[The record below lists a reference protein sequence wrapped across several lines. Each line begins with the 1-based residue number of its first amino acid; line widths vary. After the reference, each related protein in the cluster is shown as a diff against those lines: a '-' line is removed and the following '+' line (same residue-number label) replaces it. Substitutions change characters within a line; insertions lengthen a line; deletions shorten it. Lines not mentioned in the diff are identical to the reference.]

1 MLPVHERKRF
11 ARRFILVSI
20 TVVLAGGS
28 PRAQTGPLLPSV
40 DLRRDV
46 RLNSQV
52 WPADF
57 NGDGITDLVASRTA
71 TTTNPGGLH
80 VVLGRGDG
88 TFGTPIVTNATGRA
102 IEVGDF
108 NGDRRI
114 DVVLAAATNGV
125 SILPGNGNG
134 TFGAAQQVDSEFGAF
149 ALTGD
154 FNGDTRRDLI
164 LAGGPEIRVY
174 PGNGDFTFGTPTR
187 LPVGEVWP
195 SPECLDFVLGAP
207 PCGGGVSGDFDN
219 DGDRDFVVTGDLQ
232 GVQIFLNNG
241 ALLFESHQIVVGFSP
256 SDVTAR
262 DLDGNGA
269 LDLVVAVTTVGSG
282 MYSDGSVDVLKGNG
296 NGTFQPA
303 VRYGTGIGPV
313 QVVVGDFTHDGQIDI
328 ATANRSFIVWPNC
341 GPFLQSSDS
350 VSILPGNNGVFGA
363 PTTFALEDQ
372 SIPVN
377 DDTSRFRNTVLSLNT
392 SDLDRDRFP
401 DLIVSQGA
409 LLLTRAPA
417 ANRPPIANAGPD
429 VTIVNSTFV
438 RFVGTATDPDN
449 HLLDFVWRGSEGT
462 DGLVLHPSSFC
473 VEGLSGPNPDTFT
486 LSVDD
491 AHGGRDDDSVVV
503 TLEDRSIPPEI
514 QVLAPAE
521 GEVITAGVSST
532 IRWTASDDRGIARF
546 DLWVFVD
553 IGPNGEAIPISECT
567 GLAPTATECT
577 WRNPPP
583 TEAARVVVT
592 ARDTDGNF
600 GSGSSGQFVIRGTVP
615 PNSLPQGWTNR
626 DVGAVGAAGSSAF
639 TAGRFTIRGS
649 GADIWGNADE
659 FQFAYRTIEENG
671 EITARV
677 DSVQNLQRWVKAGVM
692 IRESVNAGARH
703 ISLFATP
710 TTEKGVAFQRRT
722 TTGGASVH
730 TSGPAIVAP
739 LWLRLT
745 RAGDVF
751 RGYYRRNTVDAWTL
765 IGEETVPGFATP
777 ALFGLAVSSH
787 VDGRLA
793 EAVFSS
799 VTADN
804 LPAWTTTLVGTTQG
818 SATFDH
824 TRFSVAG
831 AGADIWGT
839 ADGFT
844 ALWTGFGAPAETFT
858 ARVRS
863 LENTHVWAKAGVMI
877 RETLDPGGRHVMVI
891 VSPGKGVAMQWR
903 ADRNGPS
910 TSTIA
915 RPGAAPAWVRLIRR
929 GTTYT
934 GQTSSDGVTWAT
946 LGTVTLS
953 MSPSSNSLVV
963 TSHNSAVVATA
974 VFDDV
979 RVELP

>member
-1 MLPVHERKRF
+1 MTPVHDTKRY
-11 ARRFILVSI
+11 AWRVILMSI
-20 TVVLAGGS
+20 TVGLSGGT
-28 PRAQTGPLLPSV
+28 PRAQGPLLPSV

-46 RLNSQV
+46 RLNSEV

-71 TTTNPGGLH
+71 TTSDPGGLH

-88 TFGTPIVTNATGRA
+88 TFGTPIATNVTGRA

-108 NGDRRI
+108 NGDRRV
-114 DVVLAAATNGV
+114 DVVLAAASNGV

-134 TFGAAQQVDSEFGAF
+134 TFAAARQVDADFGAF
-149 ALTGD
+149 AIVGD
-154 FNGDTRRDLI
+154 FNGDTHRDLI

-174 PGNGDFTFGTPTR
+174 PGNGDFTFGTPAR
-187 LPVGEVWP
+187 LPFGELSP
-195 SPECLDFVLGAP
+195 SSECLDFVLGAP

-219 DGDRDFVVTGDLQ
+219 DGDRDFVVAADSQ
-232 GVQIFLNNG
+232 AIQIFLNNG
-241 ALLFESHQIVVGFSP
+241 AMTFQSRQIVVNAPP

-269 LDLVVAVTTVGSG
+269 LDLVVTVATPENG
-282 MYSDGSVDVLKGNG
+282 MYSNGFVVVLKGNG

-303 VRYGTGIGPV
+303 VRYETGNGPF

-328 ATANRSFIVWPNC
+328 ATANRSFIHWPNC

-429 VTIVNSTFV
+429 VTIVNSSFV
-438 RFVGTATDPDN
+438 QLAGAATDPDN
-449 HLLDFVWRGSEGT
+449 HLLDFVWRGPEGT
-462 DGLVLHPSSFC
+462 DGLIIHPSSFC
-473 VEGLSGPNPDTFT
+473 FEGLAPGAHTFT

-491 AHGGRDDDSVVV
+491 GHGGRDDDSVVL
-503 TLEDRSIPPEI
+503 TLEDRSVPPEI
-514 QVLAPAE
+514 QVLRPAG
-521 GEVITAGVSST
+521 GEVVTAGAPYT
-532 IRWTASDDRGIARF
+532 IRWTASDDRGGITRF
-546 DLWVFVD
+546 DLVAFID
-553 IGPNGEAIPISECT
+553 IGTNGRTVPISECT
-567 GLAPTATECT
+567 GLAPGATECT

-583 TEAARVVVT
+583 TEAAQVVVT

-600 GSGSSGQFVIRGTVP
+600 GAGASGQFFIRGTVP

-639 TAGRFTIRGS
+639 SAGRFTIRGS
-649 GADIWGNADE
+649 GADIWNNADE
-659 FQFAYRTIEENG
+659 FQFAYRAIEENA

-677 DSVQNLQRWVKAGVM
+677 DSVQNLDRWVKAGVM
-692 IRESVNAGARH
+692 IRESVDAGARH
-703 ISLFATP
+703 VSLFATP

-730 TSGPAIVAP
+730 TSGPAIAAP

-745 RAGDVF
+745 RVGDVF
-751 RGYYRRNTVDAWTL
+751 RSYYRKNTVDAWTL

-793 EAVFSS
+793 DAVFSA
-799 VTADN
+799 VTANN

-824 TRFSVAG
+824 TRFSVDG

-844 ALWTGFGAPAETFT
+844 ALWTGFVPPEETFT
-858 ARVRS
+858 ARVLS
-863 LENTHVWAKAGVMI
+863 LERTNVWAKAGVMI

-903 ADRNGPS
+903 AERDGPS
-910 TSTIA
+910 MSTTS

-929 GTTYT
+929 GNTYT
-934 GQTSSDGVTWAT
+934 GQTSSDGVTWVT
-946 LGTVTLS
+946 LAAVTLS

-963 TSHNSAVVATA
+963 TSHDSAVLATA

-979 RVELP
+979 RVELQ

>member
-1 MLPVHERKRF
+1 MIPVHGKKRYAWRLIF
-11 ARRFILVSI
+11 MSI
-20 TVVLAGGS
+20 AVVLGAGA

-46 RLNSQV
+46 RLDSEV

-57 NGDGITDLVASRTA
+57 NGDGITDLVASRTP
-71 TTTNPGGLH
+71 TPSSPGGLH

-88 TFGTPIVTNATGRA
+88 TFGAPIVTNVAGRA

-108 NGDRRI
+108 NGDRRV
-114 DVVLAAATNGV
+114 DVVVAAATDGV

-134 TFGAAQQVDSEFGAF
+134 TFGAARQVDSDFGAF
-149 ALTGD
+149 AITGD

-164 LAGGPEIRVY
+164 LGGGPDIRVY
-174 PGNGDFTFGTPTR
+174 PGNGNFTFGTPAR
-187 LPVGEVWP
+187 LPFGEPWP
-195 SPECLDFVLGAP
+195 SSECLASAGVAGAL

-219 DGDRDFVVTGDLQ
+219 DGDRDFVVAGDVQ
-232 GVQIFLNNG
+232 AIQIFLNTG
-241 ALLFESHQIVVGFSP
+241 ALLFQSRQVVVGFSP

-262 DLDGNGA
+262 DLDGDGA
-269 LDLVVAVTTVGSG
+269 LDLVVTLAGSSG
-282 MYSDGSVDVLKGNG
+282 NDRYSDGFVDVLKGNG

-303 VRYGTGIGPV
+303 VRYRTGNGPF

-328 ATANRSFIVWPNC
+328 ATANRSFFFSREC
-341 GPFLQSSDS
+341 GVFLQGSDS

-377 DDTSRFRNTVLSLNT
+377 DDTSRFRNTVFSLNT

-429 VTIVNSTFV
+429 VTTVNSPV
-438 RFVGTATDPDN
+438 IQLVGTAADPDN
-449 HLLDFVWRGSEGT
+449 HLLDFVWRGP
-462 DGLVLHPSSFC
+462 GLFEARPWSFC
-473 VEGLSGPNPDTFT
+473 FELGFAPGAYTYT

-491 AHGGRDDDSVVV
+491 GHGGRDDDSVVM
-503 TLEDRSIPPEI
+503 TMKDRSMPPEV
-514 QVLAPAE
+514 QVLRPTQ
-521 GEVITAGVSST
+521 GEVVAAGLPYT
-532 IRWTASDDRGIARF
+532 IRWTASDDRGLARF
-546 DLWVFVD
+546 DLTAFIDV
-553 IGPNGEAIPISECT
+553 GPNGRAIPISECT

-583 TEAARVVVT
+583 TEAAIVFVS
-592 ARDTDGNF
+592 ARDTDGN
-600 GSGSSGQFVIRGTVP
+600 SGGGASGQFFIRGTAP

-639 TAGRFTIRGS
+639 SAGRFTVRGS
-649 GADIWGNADE
+649 GADIWNNADE
-659 FQFAYRTIEENG
+659 FQFAYRALEENG

-677 DSVQNLQRWVKAGVM
+677 DSVQNLDRWVKAGVM
-692 IRESVNAGARH
+692 IRESVNPGARH

-722 TTGGASVH
+722 STGGASVH
-730 TSGPAIVAP
+730 TAGPPITAP

-745 RAGDVF
+745 RVGDVF
-751 RGYYRRNTVDAWTL
+751 RSYYRKNTVDAWTL
-765 IGEETVPGFATP
+765 IREETVAGFGTP

-787 VDGRLA
+787 VDGRVA

-799 VTADN
+799 VTATN
-804 LPAWTTTLVGTTQG
+804 LPTWTTTLVGTTQG

-824 TRFSVAG
+824 TRFSVDG

-844 ALWTGFGAPAETFT
+844 ALWSGLVTPDQTFT
-858 ARVRS
+858 ARVLS
-863 LENTHVWAKAGVMI
+863 VENTNVWAKAGVML
-877 RETLDPGGRHVMVI
+877 RETFDPGGRHVMVI

-903 ADRNGPS
+903 AQRDGPS
-910 TSTIA
+910 MSTTP
-915 RPGAAPAWVRLIRR
+915 RPGAAPAWVRVIRR
-929 GTTYT
+929 GTAYT
-934 GQTSSDGVTWAT
+934 GQTSSDGVTWVT
-946 LGTVTLS
+946 LGTVNLS
-953 MSPSSNSLVV
+953 MSPSANVLVV
-963 TSHNSAVVATA
+963 TSHNSAAVATA

-979 RVELP
+979 RVELQ